1 MPEIPSFKS
10 PTVPTLPNL
19 SLSGASGATLPS
31 TTALSSIGTN
41 VPSIPSVGGIGQS
54 LTSNIPDAGA
64 LKSAVPTFSAPSLP
78 TDLASST
85 QTQLA
90 AKIPKFDSKI
100 DLPEVET
107 GKLGLLS
114 SPTDLGA
121 FKEKTMSSLSSMVPQ
136 FTPGVKISA
145 LNDLADKKSA
155 LMSSLKS
162 AAGGALGA
170 AAGGALGAAAGVA
183 LSGGNL
189 KNIAKSALG
198 GAVGGAVGNLASQAG
213 LKGNIA
219 GALGSAAGTL
229 ATGGNLK
236 NAAMSAGGGLVAS
249 TLTSKL
255 GGGVIASSV
264 GAFAGAK
271 ISGAST
277 KSSIVGGLT
286 AGAGA
291 FAAQKI
297 FSISSAPTAGATTVV
312 EKTANIPSNVEVV
325 TATNNQPESIPQS
338 IPPPSPIATIDED
351 TGKVV
356 LSNTDPANLT
366 TVKETVIGG
375 GSRTTYADRK
385 DPITGK
391 LTPVPDKIEHPT
403 KTETT
408 TVINKST
415 GEIVSS
421 NTDSKTITREE
432 ASKTMNKVS
441 GTPPSSIVEKKPP
454 PFLYPRPINP
464 VYIVVTDQYGNESI
478 RLNVEKNN
486 QIIPVGLEMISMV
499 GSKDKLT
506 MTYIGGSTRV
516 LYTPSATKEKFGFTQ
531 GEGDANVVDTLPD
544 GSTSMWVALIAS
556 EDLTYPQERD
566 APYFT
571 KNSDGS
577 ITYTFS
583 DGSTATEL
591 ASNGKS
597 LFTIN
602 GVSAE
607 MEMPIKIEPPSL
619 EIPASDLERGKTE
632 EKKKWLEKFGFDK
645 KNQNGDYLKYTPSEP
660 VLGSDGAPQW
670 KNTKTGEVIS
680 EAKYYSIKNFKD
692 YEDYEEIRKQMPYT
706 VITKSEVDK
715 QFEDEWNNTYMAAVK
730 RKYTNEI
737 SYKYEQANRS
747 DQVKTSE
754 SVDKMHIIEVTR
766 SGFKSSG
773 ESFKVMKVRV
783 YKKTE
788 EVP

>member
-31 TTALSSIGTN
+31 TTALSSIGTS

-121 FKEKTMSSLSSMVPQ
+121 FKEKTMSSLSSMVPP

-297 FSISSAPTAGATTVV
+297 FSISSAPTAGATTVA
-312 EKTANIPSNVEVV
+312 EKTANIPSNVELV
-325 TATNNQPESIPQS
+325 TATNSKPESMPQS

-375 GSRTTYADRK
+375 GSKTTYADK
-385 DPITGK
+385 YNPDTGK
-391 LTPVPDKIEHPT
+391 YEPVPSKIEPST
-403 KTETT
+403 KKVTT
-408 TVINKST
+408 TVVNKST
-415 GEIVSS
+415 GEVIS
-421 NTDSKTITREE
+421 
-432 ASKTMNKVS
+432 S
-441 GTPPSSIVEKKPP
+441 GTESTEITAKQAKKETNSKNLSPPREAVKTKSAPII
-454 PFLYPRPINP
+454 LPRPISP
-464 VYIVVTDQYGNESI
+464 VYILNTDIYGNES
-478 RLNVEKNN
+478 LTLSNKNES
-486 QIIPVGLEMISMV
+486 IIPIDSVLVSMTGTKDILTLKYAD
-499 GSKDKLT
+499 GSKT
-506 MTYIGGSTRV
+506 EVYNAASSIQ
-516 LYTPSATKEKFGFTQ
+516 KFGHGSDESDTIT
-531 GEGDANVVDTLPD
+531 VDTLAD
-544 GSTSMWVALIAS
+544 GKTSMYSTNEMSKDYSLPS
-556 EDLTYPQERD
+556 DESS
-566 APYFT
+566 PYFM
-571 KNSDGS
+571 KNPDGS

-583 DGSTATEL
+583 DGTIATEMPSG
-591 ASNGKS
+591 AKS

-607 MEMPIKIEPPSL
+607 IDIPTQVQPSTL
-619 EIPASDLERGKTE
+619 EIPSDQ
-632 EKKKWLEKFGFDK
+632 LEKSKEFRKKIWTEKNYGRNKKDNDGNYIKEKMVIKTDENGNPLFSSINNGVKSLVKESKKENGAANYPAFEFLPDGTVSQYEVNSQFEK
-645 KNQNGDYLKYTPSEP
+645 EWNDTIVKEVKNQ
-660 VLGSDGAPQW
+660 
-670 KNTKTGEVIS
+670 
-680 EAKYYSIKNFKD
+680 YSKKLAD
-692 YEDYEEIRKQMPYT
+692 
-706 VITKSEVDK
+706 
-715 QFEDEWNNTYMAAVK
+715 
-730 RKYTNEI
+730 
-737 SYKYEQANRS
+737 KYEALNRGE
-747 DQVKTSE
+747 QVKTAE
-754 SVDKMHIIEVTR
+754 SIDKMHIIEVTR
-766 SGFKSSG
+766 SGFRAKR
-773 ESFKVMKVRV
+773 ESYKVMKVRV

>member
-19 SLSGASGATLPS
+19 SLSGASGTTLPS
-31 TTALSSIGTN
+31 TTALSSIGTS

-54 LTSNIPDAGA
+54 LTSNIPVAGA

-121 FKEKTMSSLSSMVPQ
+121 FKEKTMSSLSSMVPP

-162 AAGGALGA
+162 

-236 NAAMSAGGGLVAS
+236 NAAMGAGGGLVAS

-297 FSISSAPTAGATTVV
+297 FSISSAPTAGATTVA

-375 GSRTTYADRK
+375 GSKTTYADK
-385 DPITGK
+385 YNPDTGK
-391 LTPVPDKIEHPT
+391 YEPIQPKIEPPT
-403 KTETT
+403 KTVTT
-408 TVINKST
+408 TVVNKST
-415 GEIVSS
+415 GEVVSS
-421 NTDSKTITREE
+421 GTESTSITAEQAKKETNNKNLSPPREAVKTKP
-432 ASKTMNKVS
+432 APK
-441 GTPPSSIVEKKPP
+441 IV
-454 PFLYPRPINP
+454 PRPINLL
-464 VYIVVTDQYGNESI
+464 YELYVVDGNEYL
-478 RLNVEKNN
+478 RLKDYGKRLIKKGTEIV
-486 QIIPVGLEMISMV
+486 SMV
-499 GSKDKLT
+499 GTKDTLT
-506 MTYIGGSTRV
+506 IKYEDASTRIYYSHDASIKKYGSV
-516 LYTPSATKEKFGFTQ
+516 GESGGGISGAITVMVEDILSDGQTSAWIANDGREDYSLPKK
-531 GEGDANVVDTLPD
+531 GDKPYFVKNPD
-544 GSTSMWVALIAS
+544 G
-556 EDLTYPQERD
+556 P
-566 APYFT
+566 
-571 KNSDGS
+571 

-583 DGSTATEL
+583 DGTTAAEL
-591 ASNGKS
+591 QSGGKG
-597 LFTIN
+597 LITIN
-602 GVSAE
+602 GISAE
-607 MEMPIKIEPPSL
+607 VDLPIIVKPESGELEMSPEAVAATERINKETWIKKGYGAILQKDVKQGKITQSDADKMWKDEWDRILVDIKSSN
-619 EIPASDLERGKTE
+619 ASEVE
-632 EKKKWLEKFGFDK
+632 EKYKKL
-645 KNQNGDYLKYTPSEP
+645 N
-660 VLGSDGAPQW
+660 A
-670 KNTKTGEVIS
+670 GE
-680 EAKYYSIKNFKD
+680 
-692 YEDYEEIRKQMPYT
+692 
-706 VITKSEVDK
+706 
-715 QFEDEWNNTYMAAVK
+715 
-730 RKYTNEI
+730 
-737 SYKYEQANRS
+737 
-747 DQVKTSE
+747 QVKTAE
-754 SVDKMHIIEVTR
+754 SIDKNHIIEVTR
-766 SGFKSSG
+766 SGFKMSG
-773 ESFKVMKVRV
+773 DSFKIMSVRV

>member
-19 SLSGASGATLPS
+19 SLSGAVGTTLPS
-31 TTALSSIGTN
+31 TTALSSIGAS

-54 LTSNIPDAGA
+54 LTSNIPDSGA

-90 AKIPKFDSKI
+90 AKIPKFDSKM

-114 SPTDLGA
+114 SPTDLGP
-121 FKEKTMSSLSSMVPQ
+121 FKEKTMSSLNSMVPQ

-155 LMSSLKS
+155 LMSSLKN

-183 LSGGNL
+183 LSGGSL

-219 GALGSAAGTL
+219 GALGSAAGTI
-229 ATGGNLK
+229 AAGGNLK

-277 KSSIVGGLT
+277 KSSVVGGLT

-297 FSISSAPTAGATTVV
+297 FSISSAPTAGATTVA
-312 EKTANIPSNVEVV
+312 EKTANIPSNVELV
-325 TATNNQPESIPQS
+325 TTTNSKPEFMPQS

-375 GSRTTYADRK
+375 GSKTTYADK
-385 DPITGK
+385 YNPDTGK
-391 LTPVPDKIEHPT
+391 YEPVPSKIEPST
-403 KTETT
+403 KKVTT

-415 GEIVSS
+415 GEVVSS
-421 NTDSKTITREE
+421 GTESTAITAEQAKKETNSKNL
-432 ASKTMNKVS
+432 S
-441 GTPPSSIVEKKPP
+441 PPKQMVETKPAP
-454 PFLYPRPINP
+454 IILPRPISP
-464 VYIVVTDQYGNESI
+464 VYILNTDIYGNEYLTLS
-478 RLNVEKNN
+478 NKSES
-486 QIIPVGLEMISMV
+486 IIPVDSELVSMTGTKDILTLKYAD
-499 GSKDKLT
+499 GSKT
-506 MTYIGGSTRV
+506 EVY
-516 LYTPSATKEKFGFTQ
+516 SAALSVQKFGHGSKESDTI
-531 GEGDANVVDTLPD
+531 AVDTLAD
-544 GSTSMWVALIAS
+544 GTTSMYATIEMSKDYSLPDE
-556 EDLTYPQERD
+556 EDS
-566 APYFT
+566 PYFV
-571 KNSDGS
+571 KNPDGS

-583 DGSTATEL
+583 DGTTATEMPSG
-591 ASNGKS
+591 AKS

-607 MEMPIKIEPPSL
+607 IDIPTQVQPSTL
-619 EIPASDLERGKTE
+619 EIPSDQLEKSKEFRKKIWTE
-632 EKKKWLEKFGFDK
+632 KNYGGKKKD
-645 KNQNGDYLKYTPSEP
+645 NNGNYIKYTLSEP
-660 VLGSDGAPQW
+660 VLDPDGKHTY
-670 KNTKTGEVIS
+670 KNIKTEQIVSETIYYAVKDPENYTKV
-680 EAKYYSIKNFKD
+680 
-692 YEDYEEIRKQMPYT
+692 RKKMPET
-706 VITKSEVDK
+706 IIPKEKVDE
-715 QFEDEWNNTYMAAVK
+715 QFEKEWNDTIVK
-730 RKYTNEI
+730 EVKNQY
-737 SYKYEQANRS
+737 SKKLADKYEALNRGE
-747 DQVKTSE
+747 QVKTAE
-754 SVDKMHIIEVTR
+754 SIDKMHIIEVTR
-766 SGFKSSG
+766 SGFRAKR
-773 ESFKVMKVRV
+773 ESYKVMKVRV

>member
-19 SLSGASGATLPS
+19 SLSGAAGKTLPP
-31 TTALSSIGTN
+31 TMALSSIGAS
-41 VPSIPSVGGIGQS
+41 VPSISSVGGIGQS
-54 LTSNIPDAGA
+54 LTSNIPDSGA

-90 AKIPKFDSKI
+90 AKIPKFDSKM

-114 SPTDLGA
+114 SPTDLGP
-121 FKEKTMSSLSSMVPQ
+121 FKEKTMSSLNSMVPQ

-183 LSGGNL
+183 LSGGSL

-213 LKGNIA
+213 LKGNVA
-219 GALGSAAGTL
+219 GALGSAAGTI
-229 ATGGNLK
+229 AAGGNLK
-236 NAAMSAGGGLVAS
+236 NAAMSAGGGVVAS

-297 FSISSAPTAGATTVV
+297 FSISSAPTAGSTTVT
-312 EKTANIPSNVEVV
+312 EQTANIPSNVEVV
-325 TATNNQPESIPQS
+325 TATNNQQESMPQS

-375 GSRTTYADRK
+375 GSKTTYADK
-385 DPITGK
+385 YNPDTGK
-391 LTPVPDKIEHPT
+391 YEPIPSKIEPST
-403 KTETT
+403 KKVTT
-408 TVINKST
+408 TVVNKST
-415 GEIVSS
+415 GEVVSS
-421 NTDSKTITREE
+421 GTESSAITAEQAKKE
-432 ASKTMNKVS
+432 TSNKN
-441 GTPPSSIVEKKPP
+441 PSPLKQMVETKPAPIV
-454 PFLYPRPINP
+454 LPRPINP
-464 VYIVVTDQYGNESI
+464 LFEVSYDYYGNETLVN
-478 RLNVEKNN
+478 RVPKK
-486 QIIPVGLEMISMV
+486 IIPSGLEMVSTI
-499 GSKDKLT
+499 GSKDTLT
-506 MTYIGGSTRV
+506 CTYVDGSTRV
-516 LYTPSATKEKFGFTQ
+516 FYSKSATISKFGYTDTWKTYDREKDAKEKLGFG
-531 GEGDANVVDTLPD
+531 NVVDKLPNGETSMWLNVSKNEDYSLPPDGDVPYFVKSSD
-544 GSTSMWVALIAS
+544 GST
-556 EDLTYPQERD
+556 
-566 APYFT
+566 
-571 KNSDGS
+571 
-577 ITYTFS
+577 TYTFS
-583 DGSTATEL
+583 DGTVATEL
-591 ASNGKS
+591 ISGNKS
-597 LFTIN
+597 IITVQ

-607 MEMPIKIEPPSL
+607 VDVPTPTSPASL
-619 EIPASDLERGKTE
+619 DIPANELESKKRE
-632 EKKKWLEKFGFDK
+632 EKIRWMRVNENTFEVNSKTKVSPEQLQIVKDEEFEK
-645 KNQNGDYLKYTPSEP
+645 
-660 VLGSDGAPQW
+660 
-670 KNTKTGEVIS
+670 
-680 EAKYYSIKNFKD
+680 
-692 YEDYEEIRKQMPYT
+692 
-706 VITKSEVDK
+706 
-715 QFEDEWNNTYMAAVK
+715 EWNSYGLDNLK
-730 RKYTNEI
+730 RLYAKQLAEKYKKLNEG
-737 SYKYEQANRS
+737 E
-747 DQVKTSE
+747 QVKTAE
-754 SVDKMHIIEVTR
+754 SVDKNHIIEVTR
-766 SGFKSSG
+766 SGYNLAG
-773 ESFKVMKVRV
+773 DSFKVMKVRV